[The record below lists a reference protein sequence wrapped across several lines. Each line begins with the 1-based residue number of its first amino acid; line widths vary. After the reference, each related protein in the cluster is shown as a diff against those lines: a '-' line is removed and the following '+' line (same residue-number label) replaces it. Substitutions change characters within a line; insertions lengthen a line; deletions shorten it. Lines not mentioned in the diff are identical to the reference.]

1 MVRDLQCTEFSPQI
15 FSCVAIVIKPSVG
28 LASVRYEGMMLEMLE
43 YHSIIGK
50 GERSYNS

>member
-1 MVRDLQCTEFSPQI
+1 MVRDLQGTEFSPQI

-28 LASVRYEGMMLEMLE
+28 LASVRYEGMMLE

-50 GERSYNS
+50 RERSYNS